1 MKATYKDQSAEVWEI
16 SKNNEFPDWVKEA
29 FEKNYHVWLDDRLRI
44 LMAGLFPPMIESLQR
59 DKASIFHA
67 QGVQFGV
74 VTIGYLGDYLDV
86 TNHRV
91 VSKQQFAR
99 QYRIEKTGNQF

>member
-1 MKATYKDQSAEVWEI
+1 MKTIYKDQQAEVWEI
-16 SKNNEFPDWVKEA
+16 SKTNEQPDWVKEA
-29 FEKNYHVWLDDRLRI
+29 FEKNYLVWLDDRLRI
-44 LMAGLFPPMIESLQR
+44 LMAGLFPPMIKSLQN
-59 DKASIFHA
+59 DDFGIFHT

-74 VTIGYLGDYLDV
+74 VTIGYLGDFLDV

-99 QYRIEKTGNQF
+99 QYRIEKTGN

>member
-1 MKATYKDQSAEVWEI
+1 MKATCKGEPAEVWEI
-16 SKNNEFPDWVKEA
+16 NKANDRPDWVKEA
-29 FEKNYHVWLDDRLRI
+29 FEKNYRVWLDDRLRI

-59 DKASIFHA
+59 DKASSFHA

-91 VSKQQFAR
+91 VSKQQFAK
-99 QYRIEKTGNQF
+99 QYRIEKTGN

>member
-29 FEKNYHVWLDDRLRI
+29 FEKNYLVWLDDRLRI

-59 DKASIFHA
+59 DKASSFHA

-74 VTIGYLGDYLDV
+74 VTIGYVSDYLDV

-91 VSKQQFAR
+91 VSKQQFAK
-99 QYRIEKTGNQF
+99 QYRIEKTGN

>member
-16 SKNNEFPDWVKEA
+16 SKNNEFPNWVKEA
-29 FEKNYHVWLDDRLRI
+29 FEKNY
-44 LMAGLFPPMIESLQR
+44 LMAGLFPPMIESLQHE
-59 DKASIFHA
+59 KASVFRV

-91 VSKQQFAR
+91 VSKQQFAK
-99 QYRIEKTGNQF
+99 QYRIEKTGD

>member
-1 MKATYKDQSAEVWEI
+1 M
-16 SKNNEFPDWVKEA
+16 
-29 FEKNYHVWLDDRLRI
+29 DDRLRI
-44 LMAGLFPPMIESLQR
+44 LMAGLFPPMIESLQHE
-59 DKASIFHA
+59 KASVFRV

-91 VSKQQFAR
+91 VSKQQFAK
-99 QYRIEKTGNQF
+99 QYRIEKTGN

>member
-29 FEKNYHVWLDDRLRI
+29 FEKNYLVWLDDRLRI
-44 LMAGLFPPMIESLQR
+44 LMAGLFPPMIESLQHE
-59 DKASIFHA
+59 KASVFRV

-74 VTIGYLGDYLDV
+74 VTIGD
-86 TNHRV
+86 RKSV
-91 VSKQQFAR
+91 V
-99 QYRIEKTGNQF
+99 

>member
-16 SKNNEFPDWVKEA
+16 SKNNEFPDWVKEG
-29 FEKNYHVWLDDRLRI
+29 FEKNYLVWLDDRLRI

-67 QGVQFGV
+67 QGVPV
-74 VTIGYLGDYLDV
+74 SYTHLDV
-86 TNHRV
+86 Y
-91 VSKQQFAR
+91 KR
-99 QYRIEKTGNQF
+99 QVLNLPTIKCSTRRKVRRLL